1 MILVESLLR
10 EISDLYKKAEE
21 DRQER
26 EKQGDFFNVFNTI
39 GLRTEEVRLHSAFIA
54 ELLNPQGKHGLSH
67 LFLEAFLK
75 MLKSSGYLD
84 FSKVSQDNKERYI
97 GRLTETEGGR
107 VDIII
112 EDGNHAVIIENKIY
126 AEDQT
131 NQMLRYYNYG
141 KAEYKD
147 GFKLIYLT
155 LDGHEPSECSLGNEE
170 FIYDCWSYDNDIV
183 KWLEK
188 CIRIADSK
196 QKPLVKSVII
206 QYKELVKQITN
217 TDMDTKYSKQLL
229 NTMLKPENLIA
240 VGEMLSVQDDW
251 FEKVICKYIWEP
263 LEKFAKEKGMN
274 FGVEYGVEYK
284 NYDGK
289 GFWMYKKEWKHYGI
303 FVWTDRK
310 SDWRE
315 MYVGVSYFDC
325 PSRSERIFKKDY
337 NSHKLECLNSSQNDD
352 WPYGWEFLRDDIKD
366 WSCYIIKEIVSG
378 TVADYIKDKF
388 EMILQEIEDKQLKM
402 P

>member
-1 MILVESLLR
+1 MILIESLLR

-54 ELLNPQGKHGLSH
+54 ELLNPQGRHGLSY
-67 LFLEAFLK
+67 LFLEAFLE
-75 MLKSSGYLD
+75 MLKGSGYLD
-84 FSKVSQDNKERYI
+84 FSKVSRDNKERYI

-131 NQMLRYYNYG
+131 NQMFRYYNYG
-141 KAEYKD
+141 KAEYKG

-155 LDGHEPSECSLGNEE
+155 LDGHEPSECSLGNEK
-170 FIYDCWSYDNDIV
+170 FDYDCWSYDNDIV

-196 QKPLVKSVII
+196 KKPLVKSVII

-217 TDMDTKYSKQLL
+217 TDMNKKYSKQLL
-229 NTMLKPENLIA
+229 NTMLKPENVLA

-251 FEKVICKYIWEP
+251 LEKVICKYIWEP
-263 LEKFAKEKGMN
+263 LEEFAKEKGMK
-274 FGVEYGVEYK
+274 FGIDKECGES
-284 NYDGK
+284 

-303 FVWTDRK
+303 FVRTERQW
-310 SDWRE
+310 DWHN

-325 PSRSERIFKKDY
+325 PKRSERIFKKDY
-337 NSHKLECLNSSQNDD
+337 KNSKLECLNGCQNDG

-366 WSCYIIKEIVSG
+366 WNCYITKEIVSG
-378 TVADYIKDKF
+378 TVVDYIKDKF